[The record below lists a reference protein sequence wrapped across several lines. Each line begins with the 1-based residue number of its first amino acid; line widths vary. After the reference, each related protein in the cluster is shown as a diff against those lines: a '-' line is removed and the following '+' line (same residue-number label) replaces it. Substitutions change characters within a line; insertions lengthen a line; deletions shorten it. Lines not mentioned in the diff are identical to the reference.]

1 MQLQGELDLALIWL
15 ETNPPN
21 VIFTEM
27 RSRSGAP
34 RAFLSASASTREGTG
49 IGKGGGRQ
57 AQPLQQ

>member
-1 MQLQGELDLALIWL
+1 MQLQGELDVALIWL

-27 RSRSGAP
+27 RSLSGAP
-34 RAFLSASASTREGTG
+34 RVFLNASASTRRGTG
-49 IGKGGGRQ
+49 IGKRGRRQ